1 MDDFE
6 YAVESQTLPQFLK
19 QDEDISSS
27 SDANTS
33 SGPSGATVGEMELE
47 RLMREMSDADLDALA
62 GQLGVEAGG
71 VGLMVPEGAEP
82 VHKVQ
87 VDAEAE
93 AAGTKS
99 GGFEEVGIKG
109 TGKVIEN
116 PELELEKKMA
126 SVEIGGSTR
135 EEKDKGKGLAA
146 GVVETLE
153 KVEATIV
160 GGVDG
165 DEKKEPAAII
175 PEGKEK
181 VD

>member
-1 MDDFE
+1 
-6 YAVESQTLPQFLK
+6 
-19 QDEDISSS
+19 
-27 SDANTS
+27 
-33 SGPSGATVGEMELE
+33 
-47 RLMREMSDADLDALA
+47 
-62 GQLGVEAGG
+62 
-71 VGLMVPEGAEP
+71 
-82 VHKVQ
+82 
-87 VDAEAE
+87 
-93 AAGTKS
+93 
-99 GGFEEVGIKG
+99 
-109 TGKVIEN
+109 
-116 PELELEKKMA
+116 MA